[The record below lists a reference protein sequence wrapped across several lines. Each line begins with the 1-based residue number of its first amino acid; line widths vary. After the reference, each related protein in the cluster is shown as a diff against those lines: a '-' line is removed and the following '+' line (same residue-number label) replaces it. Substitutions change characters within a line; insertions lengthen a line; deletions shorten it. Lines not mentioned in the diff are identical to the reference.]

1 MPLTLVIPELLWPEP
16 EDRDTQD
23 ALICPALTTLLARA
37 TCRHRPAVSYEAA
50 LCDTAGLADGAP
62 YAALRRMGEADA
74 QRVAHNGQAQLCI
87 DPVHLRFL
95 QERLVLA
102 DPSQLALSD
111 EETRSIIDDFNRN
124 LATFGRFH
132 SGTAGRWYL
141 EPNDPAL
148 ATEHH
153 LPPLSAVAG
162 RSVERLLPSTSEA
175 RNQRRLH
182 NEAQMLL
189 HAHPVNRAREETG
202 KMTINALW
210 LWGGGTLPAPRDEA
224 PALELPFDSVWSTDP
239 LARGLARAAGV
250 PTAPQPVDATTW
262 LTNTAPDAHSL
273 VVLDE
278 LASAVHYESGEAY
291 RAALSRLDTDW
302 FAPLLAALRRG
313 TLHGE
318 LTLIAPT
325 VYGLIEWRLG
335 RLASWAFWRRAKPLA
350 NLAREFAAHH
360 DTPPKTP

>member
-23 ALICPALTTLLARA
+23 ALLCPALATLLARA
-37 TCRHRPAVSYEAA
+37 SCRHRPAVSYEAA
-50 LCDTAGLADGAP
+50 LCDIAGLSDAAP
-62 YAALRRMGEADA
+62 HATLRRMGEADA
-74 QRVAHNGQAQLCI
+74 QRGALTGQSQLCI

-102 DPSQLALSD
+102 DPSQLALSE
-111 EETRSIIDDFNRN
+111 EETRSILDDFNRN

-132 SGTAGRWYL
+132 SGATDRWSL
-141 EPNDPAL
+141 APNDPSL

-162 RSVERLLPSTSEA
+162 RSVERLLPSASEA
-175 RNQRRLH
+175 RNQRRLL

-189 HAHPVNRAREETG
+189 HAHPVNQAREAAG
-202 KMTINALW
+202 RMTINALW
-210 LWGGGTLPAPRDEA
+210 LWGGGTLPAPRGEA
-224 PALELPFDSVWSTDP
+224 PALEIPFDSVWSTDP

-250 PTAPQPVDATTW
+250 PTAPQPADATAW
-262 LTNTAPDAHSL
+262 LANAPPDAHSL

-291 RAALSRLDTDW
+291 RTTLSRLDTDW

-313 TLHGE
+313 TLRGK

-325 VYGLIEWRLG
+325 VYGLIEWDLG
-335 RLASWAFWRRAKPLA
+335 RPASWAFWRRAKPLA
-350 NLAREFAAHH
+350 TLAREFAAYQE
-360 DTPPKTP
+360 TSPKTP